1 LFHPVSNV
9 PIPYFFAGDD
19 AFPLETSVMKP
30 FAQQGLSEER
40 RIFNYRLSRGRRV
53 SENVFGILSN
63 RFRVY
68 STVLSIKPDNAV
80 KVILATL
87 ALHNF
92 LRAKVP
98 NRYIPKG
105 QSIVKI
111 NLVEREMAVGEL
123 MIWQAT

>member
-1 LFHPVSNV
+1 
-9 PIPYFFAGDD
+9 
-19 AFPLETSVMKP
+19 
-30 FAQQGLSEER
+30 
-40 RIFNYRLSRGRRV
+40 
-53 SENVFGILSN
+53 
-63 RFRVY
+63 VY